1 MLDIGST
8 VKLCRE
14 ARKLTLQDLSDRTD
28 LTKSYL
34 SRIEN
39 NQRDPTITA
48 LEKISQALHVPLNII
63 ILLSEKEQSKDE
75 FSDLNEI
82 LKKSI
87 TDSLFNA

>member
-8 VKLCRE
+8 IKLCRE
-14 ARKLTLQDLSDRTD
+14 ARKLTLQELSDRTD

-48 LEKISQALHVPLNII
+48 LERIHIPLNII
-63 ILLSEKEQSKDE
+63 ILLSESEETNDE
-75 FSDLNEI
+75 FSDINNM
-82 LKKSI
+82 LKKTI
-87 TDSLFNA
+87 MDTLVNA

>member
-8 VKLCRE
+8 IKLCRE
-14 ARKLTLQDLSDRTD
+14 ARKLTLQELSDRTD

-48 LEKISQALHVPLNII
+48 LEKISLALHIPINII
-63 ILLSEKEQSKDE
+63 ILLSESEETNDE
-75 FSDLNEI
+75 FSDINHM
-82 LKKSI
+82 LKKTI
-87 TDSLFNA
+87 MDTLVNA

>member
-8 VKLCRE
+8 IKLCRE
-14 ARKLTLQDLSDRTD
+14 ARKLTLQELSDRTD

-48 LEKISQALHVPLNII
+48 LERVSLALH
-63 ILLSEKEQSKDE
+63 
-75 FSDLNEI
+75 
-82 LKKSI
+82 
-87 TDSLFNA
+87 

>member
-8 VKLCRE
+8 IKLCRE
-14 ARKLTLQDLSDRTD
+14 ARKLTLQELSDRTD

-48 LEKISQALHVPLNII
+48 LEKISLSFFLKVKRQMMSFLISII
-63 ILLSEKEQSKDE
+63 CSKK
-75 FSDLNEI
+75 L
-82 LKKSI
+82 
-87 TDSLFNA
+87 